1 MFLLASQWEMVA
13 CLAWELH
20 TKTYDVPS
28 DTLYIHG
35 EQLKSPDGTIE
46 CLMSYNCLMDPLLEM
61 AVVACSVLNQ
71 CGAP

>member
-1 MFLLASQWEMVA
+1 MFLLASQWEVVA

-20 TKTYDVPS
+20 TKTYDVLS
-28 DTLYIHG
+28 DTSYIHDD
-35 EQLKSPDGTIE
+35 QLKSLDGTTE

-71 CGAP
+71 GGTP